1 MTTPRRP
8 KLSEHIRQR
17 TREWFRKA
25 EHELAYLELAPFNV
39 DDPPTDTAGKMA
51 HMVAEYSLKAYL
63 MLNKA
68 KITKSHDLVEILDAC
83 IAIHQDADFE
93 SLRPECQMLTRYRM
107 DFVYPGLTLEDISV
121 EEAKEAIQKARQ
133 IKAFVMKK
141 AEELGYSPN
150 VDDAPTPAEG

>member
-1 MTTPRRP
+1 MTEPQKR

-25 EHELAYLELAPFNV
+25 EHELAYLELSPFDA

-68 KITKSHDLVEILDAC
+68 KITKSHDLVEILDDC
-83 IAIHQDADFE
+83 IAIHHDSTFE
-93 SLRPECQMLTRYRM
+93 GLHSDCQMLTRYRM
-107 DFVYPGLTLEDISV
+107 DFIYPGPAPEVISV
-121 EEAKEAIQKARQ
+121 EEAKTAIEKARR
-133 IKAFVMKK
+133 IKDFVLKK
-141 AEELGYSPN
+141 AEELGYYQ
-150 VDDAPTPAEG
+150 D